1 MRNKIEILRSICFT
15 KEDLANYKNIDNEFS
30 DLEIEFMVEFKK
42 IYELGLNQL
51 EKFINKLDEEGKD
64 LQPWDI
70 VYYVKQLLNGPLSN
84 YAKELAKN
92 KKYFEAIPD
101 ILGNV
106 GNNEITRHNTT
117 LYLDDEYP
125 LGVPVD
131 IYNKSPLFIQNMIVD
146 ANKAVE
152 TMFRSSL
159 NASVV
164 NDNTMPIIDKN
175 NQSRYSFEKTGEWQQ
190 KSHGTINVKDSY
202 YRAKM
207 KDIRSQIFDKVKE
220 VIGEEHFRIFRDK
233 KDYAPF
239 DSEKN
244 NATSLNYIFEKELKE
259 GDKTEIF
266 EEDIYGDV
274 FDKRDSILT
283 IQKPDKNEEYKLHT
297 VDGQLG
303 N

>member
-30 DLEIEFMVEFKK
+30 ELEIEFMVEFKK

-175 NQSRYSFEKTGEWQQ
+175 NQSRYSFEQTGEWQQ
-190 KSHGTINVKDSY
+190 VSHGTINVKDSY

-244 NATSLNYIFEKELKE
+244 NATSSNYVFEKELKE
-259 GDKTEIF
+259 KSNVEIF

>member
-1 MRNKIEILRSICFT
+1 MRNKIEILRSILFT
-15 KEDLANYKNIDNEFS
+15 EEDLVNYKNIDNQFS
-30 DLEIEFMVEFKK
+30 KVEIEFMVEFKK

-64 LQPWDI
+64 LEPWDI
-70 VYYVKQLLNGPLSN
+70 AYYVKQLSNGPLSS
-84 YAKELAKN
+84 YAKELAKD

-106 GNNEITRHNTT
+106 GNKEITRHNTT
-117 LYLDDEYP
+117 LYEDGDYP
-125 LGVPVD
+125 LEIPVD
-131 IYNKSPLFIQNMIVD
+131 IYNKSPKFIQNMIVS
-146 ANKAVE
+146 ANKEVE
-152 TMFRSSL
+152 KMFRSSL

-164 NDNTMPIIDKN
+164 NDNTLPIIDKAP
-175 NQSRYSFEKTGEWQQ
+175 QQRYSLEKTGEWQQ

-202 YRAKM
+202 YRVKM
-207 KDIRSQIFDKVKE
+207 TDIRSQIFDKVKE

-233 KDYAPF
+233 KDFNPF

-244 NATSLNYIFEKELKE
+244 NATSSNYVFEKEMKE
-259 GDKTEIF
+259 KSNVEIF
-266 EEDIYGDV
+266 EEDIFGDV
-274 FDKRDSILT
+274 FDNRDTVLK
-283 IQKPDKNEEYKLHT
+283 IQKPDKNEEYKLNT